1 MEMREL
7 LRECKTLVGPFP
19 EFHPQ
24 DTPKYPVDL
33 FIEWLQNAIQNG
45 VPEPHA
51 MILATADCNGYP
63 DSRVLILK
71 DIDQDGWYFASSS
84 LSVKGMQIQGNP
96 RVALTFY
103 WPSIGRQIRIRGV
116 AEKMSEEQSAQDFLD
131 RGTIARAVALIG
143 KQSTILESLLTFDE
157 AVMEQIANIEE
168 KPDQV
173 YELWTLYRVAA
184 TEVEV
189 WQADRERKH
198 IRLKYRL
205 KKEKWTKNLLWA

>member
-7 LRECKTLVGPFP
+7 LRKCKTLEGPFP

-51 MILATADCNGYP
+51 MTLATADCNGYP

-143 KQSTILESLLTFDE
+143 KQSTILESRLTFDE

-184 TEVEV
+184 TEAEF
-189 WQADRERKH
+189 WQADRDRKH